1 MCPPSIHSFV
11 LHTPRL
17 GIIAAS
23 QRMQAVAP
31 ERRRGM
37 AMRRRHR
44 QIHRQARVEGAPARG
59 GACEGRII
67 LYNSRG
73 NSIDGTLHIT
83 RLRGPFVA
91 WERVSPLANVFG
103 ETTST
108 LSLANDGARRR

>member
-1 MCPPSIHSFV
+1 MQMTTKRSCATMKV
-11 LHTPRL
+11 RNLHHGVVHHLWLLAPRL

-73 NSIDGTLHIT
+73 NSIDGTLHIYHA
-83 RLRGPFVA
+83 RPFVA
-91 WERVSPLANVFG
+91 
-103 ETTST
+103 
-108 LSLANDGARRR
+108 